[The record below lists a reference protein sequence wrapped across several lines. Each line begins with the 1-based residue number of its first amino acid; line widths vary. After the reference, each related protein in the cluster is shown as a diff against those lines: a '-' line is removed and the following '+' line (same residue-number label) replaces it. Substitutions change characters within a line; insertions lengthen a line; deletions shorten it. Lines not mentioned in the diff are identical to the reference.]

1 MKKIAGFP
9 YFELQFELHGKV
21 FDKNELEEVL
31 KFVGQGAVTDLF
43 VMSHGW
49 NNDMAEAR
57 KLYKDFFA
65 SVREILDANPNL
77 GSAREFA
84 VVAVLWPSKKFADD
98 ELIPSG
104 AAGAN
109 SPITDA
115 VLRKQIDNLK
125 GVFDNPKSDSILAK
139 AKQLVSQLDKNTSAQ
154 KQFVD
159 LVRSLPAN
167 KTGSGEDS
175 SDRFFKLASNELFQ
189 RLAKPVLAA
198 PSKPRAAGRP
208 AGISGAGGS
217 ASIGSFF
224 SGVLSAARNLL
235 NFTTYYQMKERAGV
249 VGGIG
254 LSAVLQKIR
263 AKSQHLKIHLIGHSF
278 GGRLV
283 TAAALGQ
290 KGQPVLK
297 VASMALLQAA
307 FSHNGFAAKFEGKP
321 GFFRRVISDARII
334 GPVLIT
340 CTVND
345 RAVGLAYPLASLI
358 AGQNAAALG
367 DANDPFGGMGRNGA
381 QHTPEAN
388 DGVLVGVGGSYSFI
402 GGKLYN
408 LVADTVIKDHS
419 DICGPQVAYALLKA
433 VEKT

>member
-1 MKKIAGFP
+1 MKKVAGLP
-9 YFELQFELHGKV
+9 YFELQFDLRGKV
-21 FDKNELEEVL
+21 FDKKELEELL
-31 KFVGQGAVTDLF
+31 KFVGGNSVTDLF

-77 GSAREFA
+77 GSSREFA
-84 VVAVLWPSKKFADD
+84 VLAVLWPSKKFAD
-98 ELIPSG
+98 EEIIASG
-104 AAGAN
+104 AAGAH
-109 SPITDA
+109 SPVTDA
-115 VLRKQIDNLK
+115 VLRKQIDRLK
-125 GVFDNPKSDSILAK
+125 GVFDNPKSNSILLRAK
-139 AKQLVSQLDKNTSAQ
+139 KLVPQLDESTTAQ

-159 LVRSLPAN
+159 LLRSLPAN
-167 KTGSGEDS
+167 KTGSGEDA
-175 SDRFFKLASNELFQ
+175 SDRFFKLGGNELFQ
-189 RLAKPVLAA
+189 RLAKPTLAA
-198 PSKPRAAGRP
+198 PPKPRATGGAT
-208 AGISGAGGS
+208 ALSGAGGS
-217 ASIGSFF
+217 ASIGRFF
-224 SGVLSAARNLL
+224 SGVFSAARNLL
-235 NFTTYYQMKERAGV
+235 NYTTYYQMKERAGV

-254 LSAVLQKIR
+254 LSTVLHKIR
-263 AKSQHLKIHLIGHSF
+263 AQSQSLKIHLIGHSF

-290 KGQPVLK
+290 KGQPILK
-297 VASMALLQAA
+297 VASMTLLQAA

-321 GFFRRVISDARII
+321 GFFRHVISDVRIT

-340 CTVND
+340 CTIND
-345 RAVGLAYPLASLI
+345 RAVGVAYPLASLI

-367 DANDPFGGMGRNGA
+367 DANDPFGGLGRNGA

-388 DGVLVGVGGSYSFI
+388 NGVLVAVGGSYSFV

-419 DICGPQVAYALLKA
+419 DICGPQVAYAFLKA